1 MRYILALLITCLS
14 IGQSFAKEK
23 SIKIETNYGVIIL
36 KLYDNT
42 PLHTANLVKLCKEH
56 YFDST
61 LFHRV
66 IPSFVIQGGDPDSKH
81 AGPEKQLGDGD
92 LSYLVPAE
100 INAVNYH
107 KRGALGMARDNNPE
121 KSSSASQF
129 YLTQGK
135 VFSEAGLDSVET
147 YRLKRKIPADQ
158 RKVYTTLGGV
168 PHLDQNYTV
177 FGEIVKGLEVVD
189 KIAAV
194 PTSKGKDK
202 DRPLQDVP
210 IIKAKLVK
218 RKKH

>member
-14 IGQSFAKEK
+14 ISQSFAKEK

-42 PLHTANLVKLCKEH
+42 PLHTANLIKLCKEH

-121 KSSSASQF
+121 KKSSACQF
-129 YLTQGK
+129 YIVVGK
-135 VFSEAGLDSVET
+135 VVTEEQLNTISTKTNRVFSAE
-147 YRLKRKIPADQ
+147 Q
-158 RKVYTTLGGV
+158 RKVYTTLGGT
-168 PHLDQNYTV
+168 PFLDGNYTV
-177 FGEIVKGLEVVD
+177 FGEVTKGMEVVD
-189 KIAAV
+189 TIAQLARNAA
-194 PTSKGKDK
+194 
-202 DRPLQDVP
+202 DRPNVDVRMLKVRVLRNKFLG
-210 IIKAKLVK
+210 IF
-218 RKKH
+218 

>member
-14 IGQSFAKEK
+14 ISQSFAKEK

-121 KSSSASQF
+121 KKSSACQF
-129 YLTQGK
+129 YIVVGK
-135 VFSEAGLDSVET
+135 VVTDEQLNTISTKTNRVFSAE
-147 YRLKRKIPADQ
+147 Q
-158 RKVYTTLGGV
+158 RKVYTTLGGT
-168 PHLDQNYTV
+168 PFLDGNYTV
-177 FGEIVKGLEVVD
+177 FGEVTKGMEVVD
-189 KIAAV
+189 TIAQLARNAA
-194 PTSKGKDK
+194 
-202 DRPLQDVP
+202 DRPNVDVRMLKVRVLRNKFLG
-210 IIKAKLVK
+210 IF
-218 RKKH
+218 

>member
-42 PLHTANLVKLCKEH
+42 PLHTANLIKLCKEH

-121 KSSSASQF
+121 KKSSACQF
-129 YLTQGK
+129 YIVVGK
-135 VFSEAGLDSVET
+135 VVTEEQLNTISTKTNRVFSAE
-147 YRLKRKIPADQ
+147 Q
-158 RKVYTTLGGV
+158 RKVYTTLGCT
-168 PHLDQNYTV
+168 PFLDGNYTV
-177 FGEIVKGLEVVD
+177 FGEVTKGMEVVD
-189 KIAAV
+189 TIAQLARNAA
-194 PTSKGKDK
+194 
-202 DRPLQDVP
+202 DRPNVDVRMLKVRVLRNKFLG
-210 IIKAKLVK
+210 IF
-218 RKKH
+218 

>member
-14 IGQSFAKEK
+14 IGQSFAKGK

-121 KSSSASQF
+121 KKSSACQF
-129 YLTQGK
+129 YIVVGK
-135 VFSEAGLDSVET
+135 VVTEEQLNTISTKTNRVFSAE
-147 YRLKRKIPADQ
+147 Q
-158 RKVYTTLGGV
+158 RKVYTTQGGT
-168 PHLDQNYTV
+168 PFLDGNYTV
-177 FGEIVKGLEVVD
+177 FGEVTKGMEVVD
-189 KIAAV
+189 TIAQLARNAA
-194 PTSKGKDK
+194 
-202 DRPLQDVP
+202 DRPNVDVRMLKVRVLRNKFLG
-210 IIKAKLVK
+210 IF
-218 RKKH
+218 

>member
-121 KSSSASQF
+121 KKSSACQF
-129 YLTQGK
+129 YIVVGK
-135 VFSEAGLDSVET
+135 VVTDEQLNTISTKTNRVFSAE
-147 YRLKRKIPADQ
+147 Q
-158 RKVYTTLGGV
+158 RKVYTTLGGT
-168 PHLDQNYTV
+168 PFLDGNYTV
-177 FGEIVKGLEVVD
+177 FGEVTKGMEVVD
-189 KIAAV
+189 TIAQLARNAA
-194 PTSKGKDK
+194 
-202 DRPLQDVP
+202 DRPNVDVRMLKVRVLRNKFLG
-210 IIKAKLVK
+210 IF
-218 RKKH
+218 

>member
-121 KSSSASQF
+121 KKSSACQF
-129 YLTQGK
+129 YIVVGK
-135 VFSEAGLDSVET
+135 VVTEEQLNTISTKTNRVFNAE
-147 YRLKRKIPADQ
+147 Q
-158 RKVYTTLGGV
+158 RKVYTTLGV
-168 PHLDQNYTV
+168 TPFLDGNYTV
-177 FGEIVKGLEVVD
+177 FGEVTKGMEVVD
-189 KIAAV
+189 TIAQLARNAA
-194 PTSKGKDK
+194 
-202 DRPLQDVP
+202 DRPNVDVRMLKVRVLRNKFLG
-210 IIKAKLVK
+210 IF
-218 RKKH
+218 

>member
-81 AGPEKQLGDGD
+81 ADSEKQLGDGD

-121 KSSSASQF
+121 KKSSACQF
-129 YLTQGK
+129 YIVVGK
-135 VFSEAGLDSVET
+135 VVTEEQLNTISTKTNRVFSAE
-147 YRLKRKIPADQ
+147 Q
-158 RKVYTTLGGV
+158 RKVYTTLGGT
-168 PHLDQNYTV
+168 PFLDGNYTV
-177 FGEIVKGLEVVD
+177 FGEVTKGMEVVD
-189 KIAAV
+189 TIAQLARNAA
-194 PTSKGKDK
+194 
-202 DRPLQDVP
+202 DRPNVDVRMLKVRVLRNKFLG
-210 IIKAKLVK
+210 IF
-218 RKKH
+218 

>member
-1 MRYILALLITCLS
+1 MRYILALLFTCLS

-121 KSSSASQF
+121 KKSSACQF
-129 YLTQGK
+129 YIVVGK
-135 VFSEAGLDSVET
+135 VVTEEQLNTISTKTNRVFSAEQ
-147 YRLKRKIPADQ
+147 K
-158 RKVYTTLGGV
+158 KVYTTLGGT
-168 PHLDQNYTV
+168 PFLDGNYTV
-177 FGEIVKGLEVVD
+177 FGEVAKGMEVVD
-189 KIAAV
+189 TIAQLARNAA
-194 PTSKGKDK
+194 
-202 DRPLQDVP
+202 DRPNVDVRMLKVRVLRNKFLG
-210 IIKAKLVK
+210 IF
-218 RKKH
+218 

>member
-121 KSSSASQF
+121 KKSSACQF
-129 YLTQGK
+129 YIVVGK
-135 VFSEAGLDSVET
+135 VVTEEQLNTISTKTNRVFSDV
-147 YRLKRKIPADQ
+147 Q
-158 RKVYTTLGGV
+158 RKVYTTQGGT
-168 PHLDQNYTV
+168 PFLDGNYTV
-177 FGEIVKGLEVVD
+177 FGEVTKGMEVVD
-189 KIAAV
+189 TIAQLARNAA
-194 PTSKGKDK
+194 
-202 DRPLQDVP
+202 DRPNVDVRMLKVRVLRNKFLG
-210 IIKAKLVK
+210 IF
-218 RKKH
+218 

>member
-81 AGPEKQLGDGD
+81 TGPEKQLGDGD

-121 KSSSASQF
+121 KKSSACQF
-129 YLTQGK
+129 YIVVGK
-135 VFSEAGLDSVET
+135 VVTEEQLNTISTKTNRVFSAE
-147 YRLKRKIPADQ
+147 Q
-158 RKVYTTLGGV
+158 RKVYTTQGGT
-168 PHLDQNYTV
+168 PFLDGNYTV
-177 FGEIVKGLEVVD
+177 FGEVTKGMEVVD
-189 KIAAV
+189 TIAQLSRNAA
-194 PTSKGKDK
+194 
-202 DRPLQDVP
+202 DRPNADVRMLKVRVLRNKFLG
-210 IIKAKLVK
+210 IF
-218 RKKH
+218 

>member
-121 KSSSASQF
+121 KKSSACQF
-129 YLTQGK
+129 YIVVGK
-135 VFSEAGLDSVET
+135 VVTEEQLNTISTKTNRVFSAE
-147 YRLKRKIPADQ
+147 Q
-158 RKVYTTLGGV
+158 RKVYTTHGGT
-168 PHLDQNYTV
+168 PFLDGNYTV
-177 FGEIVKGLEVVD
+177 FGEVTKGLDVVD
-189 KIAAV
+189 TIAQLARNAA
-194 PTSKGKDK
+194 
-202 DRPLQDVP
+202 DRPNADVRMLKVRVLRNKFLG
-210 IIKAKLVK
+210 IF
-218 RKKH
+218 

>member
-121 KSSSASQF
+121 KKSSACQF
-129 YLTQGK
+129 YIVVGK
-135 VFSEAGLDSVET
+135 VVTEEQLNTISTKTNRVFSAE
-147 YRLKRKIPADQ
+147 Q
-158 RKVYTTLGGV
+158 RKVYTTLGGT
-168 PHLDQNYTV
+168 PFLDGNYTV
-177 FGEIVKGLEVVD
+177 FGEVTKGMEVVD
-189 KIAAV
+189 TIAQLARNAA
-194 PTSKGKDK
+194 
-202 DRPLQDVP
+202 DRPNVDVRMLKVRVLRNKFLG
-210 IIKAKLVK
+210 IF
-218 RKKH
+218 

>member
-1 MRYILALLITCLS
+1 MRYILALLFTCLS

-121 KSSSASQF
+121 KKSSACQF
-129 YLTQGK
+129 YIVVGK
-135 VFSEAGLDSVET
+135 VVTEEQLNTISTKTNRVFSAE
-147 YRLKRKIPADQ
+147 Q
-158 RKVYTTLGGV
+158 RKVYTTLGGT
-168 PHLDQNYTV
+168 PFLDGNYTV
-177 FGEIVKGLEVVD
+177 FGEVTKGMEVVD
-189 KIAAV
+189 TIAQLARNAA
-194 PTSKGKDK
+194 
-202 DRPLQDVP
+202 DRPNVDVRMLNVRVLRNKFLG
-210 IIKAKLVK
+210 IF
-218 RKKH
+218 

>member
-121 KSSSASQF
+121 KKSSACQF
-129 YLTQGK
+129 YIVVGK
-135 VFSEAGLDSVET
+135 VVTEEQLNTISTKTNRVFNAE
-147 YRLKRKIPADQ
+147 Q
-158 RKVYTTLGGV
+158 RKVYTTQGGT
-168 PHLDQNYTV
+168 PFLDGNYTV
-177 FGEIVKGLEVVD
+177 FGEVTKGMEVVD
-189 KIAAV
+189 TIAQLARNAA
-194 PTSKGKDK
+194 
-202 DRPLQDVP
+202 DRPNVDVRMLKVRVLRNKFLG
-210 IIKAKLVK
+210 IF
-218 RKKH
+218 

>member
-121 KSSSASQF
+121 KKSSACQF
-129 YLTQGK
+129 YIVVGK
-135 VFSEAGLDSVET
+135 VVTEEQLNTISTKTNRVFSAE
-147 YRLKRKIPADQ
+147 Q
-158 RKVYTTLGGV
+158 RKVYTTLGGT
-168 PHLDQNYTV
+168 PFLDGNYTV
-177 FGEIVKGLEVVD
+177 FGEVTKGMEVVD
-189 KIAAV
+189 TIAQLARNAA
-194 PTSKGKDK
+194 
-202 DRPLQDVP
+202 DRPNADVRMLKVRVLRNKFLG
-210 IIKAKLVK
+210 IF
-218 RKKH
+218 

>member
-14 IGQSFAKEK
+14 IGQPFAKEK
-23 SIKIETNYGVIIL
+23 SIKIETNYGMIIL

-121 KSSSASQF
+121 KKSSACQF
-129 YLTQGK
+129 YIVVGK
-135 VFSEAGLDSVET
+135 VVTEEQLNTISTKTNRVFSDV
-147 YRLKRKIPADQ
+147 Q
-158 RKVYTTLGGV
+158 RKVYTTQGGT
-168 PHLDQNYTV
+168 PFLDGNYTV
-177 FGEIVKGLEVVD
+177 FGEVTKGMEVVD
-189 KIAAV
+189 TIAQLARNAA
-194 PTSKGKDK
+194 
-202 DRPLQDVP
+202 DRPNVDVRMLKVRVLRNKFLG
-210 IIKAKLVK
+210 IF
-218 RKKH
+218 

>member
-66 IPSFVIQGGDPDSKH
+66 IPSFVIQGGDLDSKH

-121 KSSSASQF
+121 KKSSACQF
-129 YLTQGK
+129 YIVVGK
-135 VFSEAGLDSVET
+135 VVTEEQLNTISTKTNRVFSAE
-147 YRLKRKIPADQ
+147 Q
-158 RKVYTTLGGV
+158 RKVYTTLGGT
-168 PHLDQNYTV
+168 PFLDGNYTV
-177 FGEIVKGLEVVD
+177 FGEVTKGMEVVD
-189 KIAAV
+189 TIAQLARNAA
-194 PTSKGKDK
+194 
-202 DRPLQDVP
+202 DRPNVDVRMLKVRVLRNKFLG
-210 IIKAKLVK
+210 IF
-218 RKKH
+218 

>member
-14 IGQSFAKEK
+14 IAQSFAKEK

-81 AGPEKQLGDGD
+81 ADSEKQLGDGD

-121 KSSSASQF
+121 KKSSACQF
-129 YLTQGK
+129 YIVVGK
-135 VFSEAGLDSVET
+135 VVTEEQLNTISTKTNRVFSAE
-147 YRLKRKIPADQ
+147 Q
-158 RKVYTTLGGV
+158 RKVYTTLGGT
-168 PHLDQNYTV
+168 PFLDGNYTV
-177 FGEIVKGLEVVD
+177 FGEVTKGMEVVD
-189 KIAAV
+189 TIAQLARNAA
-194 PTSKGKDK
+194 
-202 DRPLQDVP
+202 DRPNVDVRMLKVRVLRNKFLG
-210 IIKAKLVK
+210 IF
-218 RKKH
+218 

>member
-81 AGPEKQLGDGD
+81 AGPDKQLGDGD

-121 KSSSASQF
+121 KKSSACQF
-129 YLTQGK
+129 YIVVGK
-135 VFSEAGLDSVET
+135 VVTEEQLNTISTKTNRVFSAE
-147 YRLKRKIPADQ
+147 Q
-158 RKVYTTLGGV
+158 RKVYTTQGGT
-168 PHLDQNYTV
+168 PFLDGNYTV
-177 FGEIVKGLEVVD
+177 FGEVTKGMEVVD
-189 KIAAV
+189 TIAQLARNAA
-194 PTSKGKDK
+194 
-202 DRPLQDVP
+202 DRPNADVRMLKVRVLRNKFLG
-210 IIKAKLVK
+210 IF
-218 RKKH
+218 

>member
-14 IGQSFAKEK
+14 ISQSFAKEK

-36 KLYDNT
+36 KLYENT

-121 KSSSASQF
+121 KKSSACQF
-129 YLTQGK
+129 YIVVGKVVTEEQLNTISTKTNRIFSDVQRKIYTTQGGTP
-135 VFSEAGLDSVET
+135 FLD
-147 YRLKRKIPADQ
+147 
-158 RKVYTTLGGV
+158 G
-168 PHLDQNYTV
+168 NYTV
-177 FGEIVKGLEVVD
+177 FGEVTKGMEVVD
-189 KIAAV
+189 TIAQLARNA
-194 PTSKGKDK
+194 T
-202 DRPLQDVP
+202 DRPNVDVRMLKVRVLRNKFLG
-210 IIKAKLVK
+210 IF
-218 RKKH
+218 

>member
-1 MRYILALLITCLS
+1 MRYILAFLITCLS
-14 IGQSFAKEK
+14 ISQSFAKEK

-121 KSSSASQF
+121 KKSSACQF
-129 YLTQGK
+129 YIVVGK
-135 VFSEAGLDSVET
+135 VVTEEQLNTISTKTNRVFSAE
-147 YRLKRKIPADQ
+147 Q
-158 RKVYTTLGGV
+158 RKVYTTLGGT
-168 PHLDQNYTV
+168 PFLDGNYTV
-177 FGEIVKGLEVVD
+177 FGEVTKGMEVVD
-189 KIAAV
+189 TIAQLARNAA
-194 PTSKGKDK
+194 
-202 DRPLQDVP
+202 DRPNVDVRMLKVRVLRNKFLG
-210 IIKAKLVK
+210 IF
-218 RKKH
+218 

>member
-121 KSSSASQF
+121 KKSSACQF
-129 YLTQGK
+129 YIVVGK
-135 VFSEAGLDSVET
+135 VVPEEQLNTISTKTNRVFSAE
-147 YRLKRKIPADQ
+147 Q
-158 RKVYTTLGGV
+158 RKVYTTQGGT
-168 PHLDQNYTV
+168 PFLDGNYTV
-177 FGEIVKGLEVVD
+177 FGEVTKGMEVVD
-189 KIAAV
+189 TIAQLARNAA
-194 PTSKGKDK
+194 
-202 DRPLQDVP
+202 DRPNVDVRMLKVRVLRNKFLG
-210 IIKAKLVK
+210 IF
-218 RKKH
+218 

>member
-121 KSSSASQF
+121 KKSSACQF
-129 YLTQGK
+129 YIVVGK
-135 VFSEAGLDSVET
+135 VVTEEQLNTISTKTNRVFSAE
-147 YRLKRKIPADQ
+147 Q
-158 RKVYTTLGGV
+158 RKVYTTLGGT
-168 PHLDQNYTV
+168 PFLDGNYTV
-177 FGEIVKGLEVVD
+177 FGEVTKGMEVVD
-189 KIAAV
+189 TIAQLARNAA
-194 PTSKGKDK
+194 
-202 DRPLQDVP
+202 DRPNVDVRMLKVRVLRNKFWG
-210 IIKAKLVK
+210 IF
-218 RKKH
+218 

>member
-42 PLHTANLVKLCKEH
+42 PLHTANLIKLCKEH

-121 KSSSASQF
+121 KKSSACQF
-129 YLTQGK
+129 YIVVGK
-135 VFSEAGLDSVET
+135 VVTEEQLNTISTKTNRVFSAEQ
-147 YRLKRKIPADQ
+147 K
-158 RKVYTTLGGV
+158 KVYTTLGGT
-168 PHLDQNYTV
+168 PFLDGNYTV
-177 FGEIVKGLEVVD
+177 FGEVTKGMEVVD
-189 KIAAV
+189 TIAQLARNAA
-194 PTSKGKDK
+194 
-202 DRPLQDVP
+202 DRPNVDVRMLKVRVLRNKFLG
-210 IIKAKLVK
+210 IF
-218 RKKH
+218 

>member
-121 KSSSASQF
+121 KKSSACQF
-129 YLTQGK
+129 YIVVGK
-135 VFSEAGLDSVET
+135 VVTEEQLNTISAKTNRVFNAE
-147 YRLKRKIPADQ
+147 Q
-158 RKVYTTLGGV
+158 RKVYTTLGGT
-168 PHLDQNYTV
+168 PFLDGNYTV
-177 FGEIVKGLEVVD
+177 FGEVTKGMEVVD
-189 KIAAV
+189 TIAQLARNAA
-194 PTSKGKDK
+194 
-202 DRPLQDVP
+202 DRPNVDVRMLKVRVLRNKFLG
-210 IIKAKLVK
+210 IF
-218 RKKH
+218 

>member
-14 IGQSFAKEK
+14 ISQSFAKEK

-36 KLYDNT
+36 KLYENT

-121 KSSSASQF
+121 KKSSACQF
-129 YLTQGK
+129 YIVVGK
-135 VFSEAGLDSVET
+135 VVTEEQLNTISTKTNRVFSAE
-147 YRLKRKIPADQ
+147 Q
-158 RKVYTTLGGV
+158 RKVYTTLGGT
-168 PHLDQNYTV
+168 PFLDGNYTV
-177 FGEIVKGLEVVD
+177 FGEVTKGMEVVD
-189 KIAAV
+189 TIAQLARNAA
-194 PTSKGKDK
+194 
-202 DRPLQDVP
+202 DRPNVDVR
-210 IIKAKLVK
+210 ILNVRVLRNKFLGIF
-218 RKKH
+218 

>member
-1 MRYILALLITCLS
+1 MHYILALLITCLS

-121 KSSSASQF
+121 KKSSACQF
-129 YLTQGK
+129 YIVVGK
-135 VFSEAGLDSVET
+135 IVTEEQLNTISTKTNRVFSAE
-147 YRLKRKIPADQ
+147 Q
-158 RKVYTTLGGV
+158 RKVYTTHGGT
-168 PHLDQNYTV
+168 PFLDGNYTV
-177 FGEIVKGLEVVD
+177 FGEVTKGMEVVD
-189 KIAAV
+189 TIAQLARNAA
-194 PTSKGKDK
+194 
-202 DRPLQDVP
+202 DRPNADVRMLKVRVLRNKFLG
-210 IIKAKLVK
+210 IF
-218 RKKH
+218 

>member
-14 IGQSFAKEK
+14 ISQSFAKEK

-121 KSSSASQF
+121 KKSSACQF
-129 YLTQGK
+129 YIVVGK
-135 VFSEAGLDSVET
+135 VVTEEQLNTISTKTNRVFSAE
-147 YRLKRKIPADQ
+147 Q
-158 RKVYTTLGGV
+158 RKVYTTLGGT
-168 PHLDQNYTV
+168 PFLDGNYTV
-177 FGEIVKGLEVVD
+177 FGEVTKGMEVVD
-189 KIAAV
+189 TIAQLARNAA
-194 PTSKGKDK
+194 
-202 DRPLQDVP
+202 DRPNVDVRMLKVRVLRNKFLG
-210 IIKAKLVK
+210 IF
-218 RKKH
+218 

>member
-14 IGQSFAKEK
+14 IVQSFAKEK

-121 KSSSASQF
+121 KKSSACQF
-129 YLTQGK
+129 YIVVGK
-135 VFSEAGLDSVET
+135 VVTDEQLNTISTKTNRVFSAE
-147 YRLKRKIPADQ
+147 Q
-158 RKVYTTLGGV
+158 RKVYTTLGGT
-168 PHLDQNYTV
+168 PFLDGNYTV
-177 FGEIVKGLEVVD
+177 FGEVTKGMEVVD
-189 KIAAV
+189 TIAQLARNAA
-194 PTSKGKDK
+194 
-202 DRPLQDVP
+202 DRPNVDVRMLKVRVLRNKFLG
-210 IIKAKLVK
+210 IF
-218 RKKH
+218 

>member
-121 KSSSASQF
+121 KKSSACQF
-129 YLTQGK
+129 YIVVGK
-135 VFSEAGLDSVET
+135 VVTEEQLNTISTKTNRVFSAE
-147 YRLKRKIPADQ
+147 Q
-158 RKVYTTLGGV
+158 RKVYTTHGGT
-168 PHLDQNYTV
+168 PFLDGNYTV
-177 FGEIVKGLEVVD
+177 FGEVTKGMEVVD
-189 KIAAV
+189 TIAQLARNAA
-194 PTSKGKDK
+194 
-202 DRPLQDVP
+202 DRPNADVRMLKVRVLRNKFLG
-210 IIKAKLVK
+210 IF
-218 RKKH
+218 

>member
-14 IGQSFAKEK
+14 ISQSFAKEK

-36 KLYDNT
+36 KLYENT

-121 KSSSASQF
+121 KKSSACQF
-129 YLTQGK
+129 YIVVGK
-135 VFSEAGLDSVET
+135 VVTEEQLNTISTKTNRIFSDV
-147 YRLKRKIPADQ
+147 Q
-158 RKVYTTLGGV
+158 RKVYTTQGGT
-168 PHLDQNYTV
+168 PFLDGNYTV
-177 FGEIVKGLEVVD
+177 FGEVTKGMEVVD
-189 KIAAV
+189 TIAQLARNA
-194 PTSKGKDK
+194 T
-202 DRPLQDVP
+202 DRPNVDVRMLKVRVLRNKFLG
-210 IIKAKLVK
+210 IF
-218 RKKH
+218 

>member
-14 IGQSFAKEK
+14 IAQSFAKEK

-121 KSSSASQF
+121 KKSSACQF
-129 YLTQGK
+129 YIVVGK
-135 VFSEAGLDSVET
+135 VVTDEQLNTISTKTNRVFSAE
-147 YRLKRKIPADQ
+147 Q
-158 RKVYTTLGGV
+158 RKVYTTLGGT
-168 PHLDQNYTV
+168 PFLDGNYTV
-177 FGEIVKGLEVVD
+177 FGEVTKGMEVVD
-189 KIAAV
+189 TIAQLARNAA
-194 PTSKGKDK
+194 
-202 DRPLQDVP
+202 DRPNVDVRMLKVRVLRNKFLG
-210 IIKAKLVK
+210 IF
-218 RKKH
+218 

>member
-23 SIKIETNYGVIIL
+23 AIKIETNYGVIIL

-121 KSSSASQF
+121 KKSSACQF
-129 YLTQGK
+129 YIVVGK
-135 VFSEAGLDSVET
+135 VVTEEQLNTISTKTNRVFSDE
-147 YRLKRKIPADQ
+147 Q
-158 RKVYTTLGGV
+158 RKVYTTLGGT
-168 PHLDQNYTV
+168 PFLDGNYTV
-177 FGEIVKGLEVVD
+177 FGEVTKGMEVVD
-189 KIAAV
+189 TIAQLTRNAA
-194 PTSKGKDK
+194 
-202 DRPLQDVP
+202 DRPNADVRMLKVRVLRNKFLG
-210 IIKAKLVK
+210 IF
-218 RKKH
+218 

>member
-42 PLHTANLVKLCKEH
+42 PLHTANLIKLCKEH

-121 KSSSASQF
+121 KKSSACQF
-129 YLTQGK
+129 YIVVGK
-135 VFSEAGLDSVET
+135 VVTEEQLNTISTKTNRVFSAE
-147 YRLKRKIPADQ
+147 Q
-158 RKVYTTLGGV
+158 RKVYTTLGGT
-168 PHLDQNYTV
+168 PFLDGNYTV
-177 FGEIVKGLEVVD
+177 FGEVTKGMEVVD
-189 KIAAV
+189 TIAQLARNAA
-194 PTSKGKDK
+194 
-202 DRPLQDVP
+202 DRPNVDVRMLKVRVLRNKFLG
-210 IIKAKLVK
+210 IF
-218 RKKH
+218 

>member
-14 IGQSFAKEK
+14 IAQSFAKEK

-121 KSSSASQF
+121 KKSSACQF
-129 YLTQGK
+129 YIVVGK
-135 VFSEAGLDSVET
+135 VVTEEQLNTISTKTNRVFSAE
-147 YRLKRKIPADQ
+147 Q
-158 RKVYTTLGGV
+158 RKVYTTLGGT
-168 PHLDQNYTV
+168 PFLDGNYTV
-177 FGEIVKGLEVVD
+177 FGEVTKGMEVVD
-189 KIAAV
+189 TIAQLARNAA
-194 PTSKGKDK
+194 
-202 DRPLQDVP
+202 DRPNVDVRMLKVRVLRNKFLG
-210 IIKAKLVK
+210 IF
-218 RKKH
+218 

>member
-42 PLHTANLVKLCKEH
+42 PLHTANLIKLCKEH

-121 KSSSASQF
+121 KKSSACQF
-129 YLTQGK
+129 YIVVGK
-135 VFSEAGLDSVET
+135 VVTEEQLNTISTKTNRVFSAE
-147 YRLKRKIPADQ
+147 Q
-158 RKVYTTLGGV
+158 RKVYTTLGGT
-168 PHLDQNYTV
+168 PFLDGNYTV
-177 FGEIVKGLEVVD
+177 FGEVTKGMEVVD
-189 KIAAV
+189 TIAQLARNAA
-194 PTSKGKDK
+194 
-202 DRPLQDVP
+202 DRPNADVRMLKVRVLRNKFLG
-210 IIKAKLVK
+210 IF
-218 RKKH
+218 

>member
-81 AGPEKQLGDGD
+81 AGPDKQLGDGD

-121 KSSSASQF
+121 KKSSACQF
-129 YLTQGK
+129 YIVVGK
-135 VFSEAGLDSVET
+135 VVTEEQLNTISTKTNRFFSDE
-147 YRLKRKIPADQ
+147 Q
-158 RKVYTTLGGV
+158 RKVYTTLGGT
-168 PHLDQNYTV
+168 PFLDGNYTV
-177 FGEIVKGLEVVD
+177 FGEVTKGMEVVD
-189 KIAAV
+189 TIAQLARNAA
-194 PTSKGKDK
+194 
-202 DRPLQDVP
+202 DRPNVDVRMLKVRVLRNKFLG
-210 IIKAKLVK
+210 IF
-218 RKKH
+218 